1 MSVSSGDQQTQPFAA
16 GTKIIATCSSGG
28 GKPFPE
34 FRWSFAGEEVE
45 DHAETVGEDG
55 VTASEISVDVDEEHD
70 DALIECWSVTH
81 YFKLNMKYFS

>member
-1 MSVSSGDQQTQPFAA
+1 M
-16 GTKIIATCSSGG
+16 
-28 GKPFPE
+28 
-34 FRWSFAGEEVE
+34 E

-70 DALIECWSVTH
+70 GALIECWSVTH